1 MVVPGRTYQLSE
13 RMSKLTAKR
22 VENTMPKQREYKLA
36 DGNGLYLRVRTTG
49 AKSWLFC
56 FRLPND
62 RRLISM
68 TLGSVNDL
76 SLKQARTKLPELR
89 KLVTEGIDPRT
100 ARAAVK
106 AENSQAITMQTLFD
120 AWIEFLTL
128 TSKVT
133 PAWVKRHQDHGRLH
147 LKKPLGNLLAKDVTR
162 AHLATA
168 LDAMTRKGIKEKT
181 PLHR

>member
-1 MVVPGRTYQLSE
+1 MGKLST
-13 RMSKLTAKR
+13 KA
-22 VENTMPKQREYKLA
+22 VENVKPKTNEYKLS
-36 DGNGLYLRVRTTG
+36 DGDGLYLRVRSSG
-49 AKSWLFC
+49 AKSWLFR
-56 FRLPND
+56 FRLPGN
-62 RRLISM
+62 RQLITM
-68 TLGSVNDL
+68 TLGSLNDL
-76 SLKQARTKLPELR
+76 SLKNARAKLTELR
-89 KLVTEGIDPRT
+89 TMVSEGIDPRT